1 MALPSQSARPISRHA
16 YMHRRSRRRR
26 RWPFFA
32 TVAAALGL
40 GASWWWWSGS
50 FGDEAGDPTGAGS
63 PEGLVTG
70 VAALSSGE
78 RATAGPHAAAG
89 PKDDEGVDRPPPLVN
104 TAMPTSSLA
113 AAAAADPGP
122 APVQPRGEAAGSS
135 TTPPRAV
142 TGAGRRALRR
152 MQLGFDLLARNQPL
166 EARVVLT
173 EALDSGDLD
182 DQDAATVRTKMA
194 ALAERIV
201 FSPEIVAN
209 DPFAVQYT
217 IQPNDALS
225 RIPRK
230 MGIQVDWRLVQF
242 VNRLT
247 DPTRIRPGQRIK
259 LLTGPF
265 HAVVHKHAFRLD
277 LYLGD
282 GPERVYVRSFPV
294 GLGMFDSTPEGRFR
308 VRPRSKLINP
318 EWRNPATRQRYL
330 PDDPAN
336 PIGERWLGLVGDEPH
351 LAGVGGYGIH
361 GTIDP
366 DSIGRQASMGCIR
379 MLPEDVELVWAALME
394 GVSVVEIRP

>member
-1 MALPSQSARPISRHA
+1 MALPSQSARPVSRHA

-104 TAMPTSSLA
+104 TAMPTPSLA
-113 AAAAADPGP
+113 AAAAA
-122 APVQPRGEAAGSS
+122 GSS
-135 TTPPRAV
+135 TTTPRAV

-152 MQLGFDLLARNQPL
+152 MELGFDLLSQNQPL
-166 EARVVLT
+166 EARLVLT
-173 EALDSGDLD
+173 EALDSGALD
-182 DQDAATVRTKMA
+182 DQDAASVRTKMA

-209 DPFAVQYT
+209 DPFAIQYT

-294 GLGMFDSTPEGRFR
+294 GLGSAERSTPEGHFR
-308 VRPRSKLINP
+308 IRPRSKLINP
-318 EWRNPATRQRYL
+318 EWRSPVTHQRYL

-336 PIGERWLGLVGDEPH
+336 PIGERWLGLIGDEPH
-351 LAGVGGYGIH
+351 LVGVVGYGIH

-366 DSIGRQASMGCIR
+366 DSIGRPASMGCIR
-379 MLPEDVELVWAALME
+379 MLPEDIELVWAALME